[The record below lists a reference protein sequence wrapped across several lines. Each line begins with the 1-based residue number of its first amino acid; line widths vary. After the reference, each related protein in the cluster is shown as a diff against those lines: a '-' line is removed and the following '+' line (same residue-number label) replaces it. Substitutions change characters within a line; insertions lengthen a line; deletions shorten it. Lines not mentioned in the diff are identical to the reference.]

1 MTIYALN
8 DPEDAPFAFVVTLY
22 RHEAEIWAMR
32 PLKQISCHGYA
43 GVLAAYKFGLDTPE
57 TVALRGILRRAEVTK
72 NWRSDISGPYVF
84 KTDTCNGP
92 TICRDFLLMR
102 PEARTKF
109 LENSKI

>member
-22 RHEAEIWAMR
+22 RDESEIWAMQ
-32 PLKQISCHGYA
+32 PIMQISCHGYA
-43 GVLAAYKFGLDTPE
+43 GALAAYKFGLDTPE
-57 TVALRGILRRAEVTK
+57 TAALRGILRRAEVAMK
-72 NWRSDISGPYVF
+72 WHSHISGPYVF
-84 KTDTCNGP
+84 KTDTCNWH
-92 TICRDFLLMR
+92 TIRRDFLLMR